1 MKAHNVHMERRTLTS
16 TDGSA
21 ALADG
26 GGPHPT
32 AVLTQALVRAGKELG
47 LTQADVGA
55 IVGRDRTALSRGAIE
70 PSSKSG
76 ELALLLI
83 RVYRALFVLVGG
95 DAAQMRHWMRTHNL
109 HVGGVPADLV
119 RTVPGL
125 MRVVEYLDAIR
136 GRV

>member
-1 MKAHNVHMERRTLTS
+1 MERHGFSPTGT
-16 TDGSA
+16 A

-26 GGPHPT
+26 AVPQP
-32 AVLTQALVRAGKELG
+32 APVLTQALVRAGKELG

-70 PSSKSG
+70 PDSKSG

-83 RVYRALFVLVGG
+83 RAYRALFVLVGG
-95 DAAQMRHWMRTHNL
+95 DAAQMKHWMRTHNL
-109 HVGGVPADLV
+109 HVGGIPADLV

>member
-1 MKAHNVHMERRTLTS
+1 MERRTPLPTIGS
-16 TDGSA
+16 T

-26 GGPHPT
+26 GSPRAAP
-32 AVLTQALVRAGKELG
+32 VLTKALVRAGRDLG
-47 LTQADVGA
+47 LTQAEVGA

-70 PSSKSG
+70 PNSKSG

-83 RVYRALFVLVGG
+83 RAYRALFVLVGG
-95 DAAQMRHWMRTHNL
+95 EPRQMKHWMRTPNL
-109 HVGGVPADLV
+109 HVGGVPAELV